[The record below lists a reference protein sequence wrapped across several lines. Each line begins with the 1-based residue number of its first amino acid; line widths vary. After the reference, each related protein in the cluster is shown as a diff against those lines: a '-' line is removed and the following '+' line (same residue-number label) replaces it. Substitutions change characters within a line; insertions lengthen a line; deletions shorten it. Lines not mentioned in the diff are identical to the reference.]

1 MHRQPILSP
10 TKALLITNIFVI
22 ISLAMALIGS
32 RFGVEIFDG
41 WLRLSPILTGLF
53 AVGAAFLAARASAPG
68 EARPWQVLCV
78 GLSLWVV
85 AELLWALSAQVMT
98 TTALRESDWLWVLG
112 YVPVSVAIQL
122 QLNRS
127 RANLRWFKAAFTILV
142 GLAFA
147 ALFTSLVL
155 SPLYESTPLS
165 RGLTTT
171 LNLLYPALD
180 ITLMIGSLLIL
191 QSSSGSSPWRV
202 VAIAILFWV
211 YADLG
216 YAVLNWLG
224 TYGINGLT
232 LFSVEIP
239 YNLAYLLVGAAC
251 LQAVSIAHTRQAEA
265 PGTMQ
270 TA

>member
-22 ISLAMALIGS
+22 ISLAVALIGS
-32 RFGVEIFDG
+32 RFGVEIFDA

-68 EARPWQVLCV
+68 EARPWQILCV
-78 GLSLWVV
+78 GLSLWVI
-85 AELLWALSAQVMT
+85 AELLWALRAQGMT
-98 TTALRESDWLWVLG
+98 TTALTESDWLWVLG

-122 QLNRS
+122 QLNQS

-165 RGLTTT
+165 HGLTTT
-171 LNLLYPALD
+171 LNLMYPALD
-180 ITLMIGSLLIL
+180 ITLIIGSLLIL
-191 QSSSGSSPWRV
+191 QSSSGGSPWRV

-224 TYGINGLT
+224 IYGINGLT

-239 YNLAYLLVGAAC
+239 YNLAYLLVGVAC
-251 LQAVSIAHTRQAEA
+251 LQAVSIAHTHPAET